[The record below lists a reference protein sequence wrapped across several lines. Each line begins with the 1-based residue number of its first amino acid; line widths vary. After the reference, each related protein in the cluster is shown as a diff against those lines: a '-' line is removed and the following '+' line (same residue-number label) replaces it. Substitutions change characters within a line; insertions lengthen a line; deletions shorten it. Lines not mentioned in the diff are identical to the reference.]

1 MFKIKMLPDGDMGID
16 NLNGGTYDGGGQQ
29 QGTNQGIN
37 PNWNEYLQEIPQ
49 ELHEKVIP
57 AFQKW
62 DAGVQNMVQKVHSE
76 YEPWKQFI
84 GATDPQTANW
94 ALQVLQAVEN
104 DPRTVYDAL
113 GEYYKFAEQ
122 QQQEQKPTGSPTGQG
137 QLEPGLENLQENPY
151 IKQMQQQM
159 QTMANI
165 LMAKQQQEMEAQEDA
180 LLQKDLDAAAQKHGK
195 FDEEFVIAKL
205 MANPNMTADQAVQ
218 SYHQWANQQAQTY
231 RPRPLVMG
239 SGGGIP
245 GNNTDVRKLDS
256 AGTKDLVQQMLR
268 AHRAQQQE

>member
-1 MFKIKMLPDGDMGID
+1 MSGPID
-16 NLNGGTYDGGGQQ
+16 NGGTGTYDGGGDPAQS
-29 QGTNQGIN
+29 QGTPTGTN
-37 PNWNEYLQEIPQ
+37 PSWNEYLQEIPQ

-62 DAGVQNMVQKVHSE
+62 DTGVQQMVQKVHSE

-104 DPRTVYDAL
+104 DPKSVYDAL

-122 QQQEQKPTGSPTGQG
+122 QQEDLKPTGSLTGQG
-137 QLEPGLENLQENPY
+137 QQEPGLEALQNHPVMQ
-151 IKQMQQQM
+151 QMQQQM

-165 LMAKQQQEMEAQEDA
+165 LMAKQQQELEAQEDA
-180 LLQKDLDAAAQKHGK
+180 RLQQELNAAGQKFGK

-205 MANPNMTADQAVQ
+205 MANPNMTAEQAVQ
-218 SYHQWANQQAQTY
+218 SYHQWASNQAQSY
-231 RPRPLVMG
+231 RPKPLVMG

-245 GNNTDVRKLDS
+245 GNNVDVRKLDS
-256 AGTKDLVQQMLR
+256 AGTKDLVQQMLM
-268 AHRAQQQE
+268 AHKSQQ